1 MKKKTKTKLRRRHQT
16 KKKRHH
22 KTYKATAGS
31 PSKVS
36 RFIDLSTD
44 DSGVHDSGVHD
55 SVLKTEK
62 KRKQPITVDLTVSEN
77 SSSSKSKSHTVHSRS
92 SGKADIVSVIRRVF
106 DNDLFD
112 IVERN
117 ITDSHVEIE
126 LMDLRQQKKTKNKCF
141 ILKINKHKKE
151 IEIDSLKT
159 ATGGDQLS
167 CTLSGTY
174 ILHDL
179 IKVAKHLNY
188 KIFVGTDL
196 SNLTLSNLGKTTVDL
211 AHYKILLDGQSFY
224 NKAGFHSVDHDKNVA
239 HNKQIRELNVRDI
252 IKSDTVVEEIEE
264 VFGIE
269 ITDTTTFADLGK
281 TIKRITRN
289 KDYSD
294 EVARTIRKIV
304 IIVGKLFEY
313 ENTDLVYAD

>member
-1 MKKKTKTKLRRRHQT
+1 MKKKTKLRRRHIT
-16 KKKRHH
+16 KKIRHN

-31 PSKVS
+31 PSRVS
-36 RFIDLSTD
+36 RLIDLTTD
-44 DSGVHDSGVHD
+44 DSDIHDSN
-55 SVLKTEK
+55 LKTEN
-62 KRKQPITVDLTVSEN
+62 KRKQPITVDLTGSEDN
-77 SSSSKSKSHTVHSRS
+77 SKSKSHVVHSRGS
-92 SGKADIVSVIRRVF
+92 NKADVVSVIRRVF

-117 ITDSHVEIE
+117 MSDSDVEIE
-126 LMDLRQQKKTKNKCF
+126 LMDLRQHKKRKNKCF
-141 ILKINKHKKE
+141 ILKINRRKKK

-159 ATGGDQLS
+159 ATNGDQIS
-167 CTLSGTY
+167 CTLSGTS

-179 IKVAKHLNY
+179 IIVAKELNY

-196 SNLTLSNLGKTTVDL
+196 SWLTLSNPAKTKVDL

-224 NKAGFHSVDHDKNVA
+224 NKAGFRSVDHDKNVA
-239 HNKQIRELNVRDI
+239 HNQQIRELNVRDI
-252 IKSDTVVEEIEE
+252 IKSDNEVEEIEE
-264 VFGIE
+264 VFDTE

-281 TIKRITRN
+281 MIKKITQD

-304 IIVGKLFEY
+304 MVVGKLFEY
-313 ENTDLVYAD
+313 ENTDLVYKD